1 MGTVVMSALCQKRT
15 HAPQQ
20 KNSITLLVREQ
31 HGGEINATRFDFDW
45 AWSLGNGF
53 PNSEGVNHR
62 EGIEVVHGSQYPS
75 RLLDLAAR

>member
-1 MGTVVMSALCQKRT
+1 MSALPQKRT
-15 HAPQQ
+15 LGLSCEMSAF
-20 KNSITLLVREQ
+20 SITLLVREQ